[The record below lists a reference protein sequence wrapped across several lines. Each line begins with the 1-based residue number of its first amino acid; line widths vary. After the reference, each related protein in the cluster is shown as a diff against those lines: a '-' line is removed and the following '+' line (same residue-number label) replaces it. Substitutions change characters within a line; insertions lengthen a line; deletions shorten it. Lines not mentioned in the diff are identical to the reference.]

1 MNKKDKETEKKPKQK
16 AEAENPKK
24 QKEDTKAKEPQG
36 NEEEKKEDPLQQ
48 ELDETKER
56 LLRLSAEYSNY
67 KRRSEKEKQE
77 TYVYA
82 KAETIKELLPVI
94 DNLERALANE
104 TKDYDAL
111 KKGVEMTFSN
121 LSTILQKLGIEVF
134 GEPGETFD
142 PNLHNAVMHV
152 EDENYKTGEIVDV
165 FQKGYKIGDK
175 IVRTAMVKSAN

>member
-121 LSTILQKLGIEVF
+121 LSTILQKLGIEMF

-175 IVRTAMVKSAN
+175 IVRPAMVKSAN

>member
-56 LLRLSAEYSNY
+56 LLRLTAEYSNY

-82 KAETIKELLPVI
+82 KSETIKELLPVI

-121 LSTILQKLGIEVF
+121 LSAILQKLGIEAF

-175 IVRTAMVKSAN
+175 IVRPAMVKSAN

>member
-175 IVRTAMVKSAN
+175 IVRPAMVKSAN

>member
-104 TKDYDAL
+104 TKDYDVL

-121 LSTILQKLGIEVF
+121 LSAILQKLGIEVF

-175 IVRTAMVKSAN
+175 IVRPAMVKSAN